1 MSSSLF
7 LSTADQAL
15 AAADHDMRSQSLHD
29 DSKSLSLQ
37 DDAAPE
43 ARQVVARLGEQI
55 RGIQSSIRRTGP
67 VISSGA
73 VVLDRCMP
81 HGGFLGGT
89 ILELTTPHGLPV
101 GATSIALNIAKH
113 AVEPEQVSG
122 SSTANQSASMAGK
135 YVVVIEPPAPY
146 YPPALEHLG
155 LPLERVIGLRPSNY
169 ADLLWSLDQAL
180 RCPAVGCV
188 IAHIDRLDDRAARR
202 LQLATEIGGG
212 LAILVRPAIDVR
224 CERSWADVQWYVSSE
239 PPPLKT
245 QTQSVAHELSAIVPA
260 MLSPTRWF
268 RMTLKRCQGGRAGA
282 KLRIGIGAHGEWVES
297 DGREVGNAKT
307 NHVPLAAELAKPTRI
322 RREAAG

>member
-1 MSSSLF
+1 MSSSPSLF
-7 LSTADQAL
+7 APDQAL
-15 AAADHDMRSQSLHD
+15 SALGHNAPSPDSQSHPPRG
-29 DSKSLSLQ
+29 
-37 DDAAPE
+37 DAALE
-43 ARQVVARLGEQI
+43 ARHLVARLGDQI

-67 VISSGA
+67 VISSGSVA
-73 VVLDRCMP
+73 LDRCMP

-113 AVEPEQVSG
+113 AVEPEQESG
-122 SSTANQSASMAGK
+122 DGTTNQRTPMAGK

-155 LPLERVIGLRPSNY
+155 LPLERVIGLRPSNL
-169 ADLLWSLDQAL
+169 ADLLWSMDQAL

-224 CERSWADVQWYVSSE
+224 CERSWADVQWYVASE
-239 PPPLKT
+239 PPASKT
-245 QTQSVAHELSAIVPA
+245 QTTSTDQTLSAVMPT

-268 RMTLKRCQGGRAGA
+268 RMTLKRCHGGRAGA
-282 KLRIGIGAHGEWVES
+282 KVRIGIGAQGEWVES
-297 DGREVGNAKT
+297 NGREVGNAKT
-307 NHVPLAAELAKPTRI
+307 NHVHLAAELAKPTRI

>member
-1 MSSSLF
+1 
-7 LSTADQAL
+7 
-15 AAADHDMRSQSLHD
+15 MRSLSLRD
-29 DSKSLSLQ
+29 DAKSLSLR

-73 VVLDRCMP
+73 SVLDRCMP

-113 AVEPEQVSG
+113 VVEPEQDSG
-122 SSTANQSASMAGK
+122 RNTANQNVSMAGK

-146 YPPALEHLG
+146 YPPAPEHLG

-239 PPPLKT
+239 PPSKMQP
-245 QTQSVAHELSAIVPA
+245 QSVARELSASLPA

>member
-1 MSSSLF
+1 MFSSPSL
-7 LSTADQAL
+7 LTSDQAL
-15 AAADHDMRSQSLHD
+15 SAADHDVRSHPPHGV
-29 DSKSLSLQ
+29 
-37 DDAAPE
+37 AAPE

-67 VISSGA
+67 VISSGSA
-73 VVLDRCMP
+73 ALDRCMP

-101 GATSIALNIAKH
+101 GATSIAINIAKH
-113 AVEPEQVSG
+113 AVELEQESG
-122 SSTANQSASMAGK
+122 EGTTNQTTPMAGK

-155 LPLERVIGLRPSNY
+155 LPLERVIGLRPPNY

-224 CERSWADVQWYVSSE
+224 CERSWADVQWYVASE
-239 PPPLKT
+239 PPTSKT
-245 QTQSVAHELSAIVPA
+245 HSPAVAHELSAIMPA

-268 RMTLKRCQGGRAGA
+268 RMTLKRCHGGRAGA

>member
-15 AAADHDMRSQSLHD
+15 SSADHDATSRSLRDDASSQSLR
-29 DSKSLSLQ
+29 
-37 DDAAPE
+37 DDAAPD

-67 VISSGA
+67 VISSGSA
-73 VVLDRCMP
+73 ALDRCMP

-101 GATSIALNIAKH
+101 GATSIAINIAKH
-113 AVEPEQVSG
+113 AVEPEQASG
-122 SSTANQSASMAGK
+122 NNTAYQTANQNASMA
-135 YVVVIEPPAPY
+135 
-146 YPPALEHLG
+146 
-155 LPLERVIGLRPSNY
+155 
-169 ADLLWSLDQAL
+169 WSLDQAL

-224 CERSWADVQWYVSSE
+224 CERSWADVQWYVASE
-239 PPPLKT
+239 PPTSKT
-245 QTQSVAHELSAIVPA
+245 HSPAAAHELSAIMPA

-268 RMTLKRCQGGRAGA
+268 RMTLKRCHGGRAGA

>member
-1 MSSSLF
+1 MSSSLSPF
-7 LSTADQAL
+7 APDQAPS
-15 AAADHDMRSQSLHD
+15 APAHNAPAPDARSHLPRG
-29 DSKSLSLQ
+29 
-37 DDAAPE
+37 DATQE
-43 ARQVVARLGEQI
+43 ARHLVARLGDQI

-67 VISSGA
+67 VISSGSIS
-73 VVLDRCMP
+73 LDRCMP

-113 AVEPEQVSG
+113 AVESEPESG
-122 SSTANQSASMAGK
+122 SGTINQRAPMAGK
-135 YVVVIEPPAPY
+135 YVVVIEPPAPF

-239 PPPLKT
+239 PTPSKM
-245 QTQSVAHELSAIVPA
+245 QTSSTDHALSAVVPA

-268 RMTLKRCQGGRAGA
+268 RMTLKRCHGGRAGA

-307 NHVPLAAELAKPTRI
+307 NHVHLAAELAKPARI

>member
-1 MSSSLF
+1 MP
-7 LSTADQAL
+7 
-15 AAADHDMRSQSLHD
+15 QSLCGD
-29 DSKSLSLQ
+29 T
-37 DDAAPE
+37 APE

-55 RGIQSSIRRTGP
+55 RGIQSTIRRTGP
-67 VISSGA
+67 VISSGSTT
-73 VVLDRCMP
+73 LDRCLP

-113 AVEPEQVSG
+113 AVEPEQTSG
-122 SSTANQSASMAGK
+122 DNTAYQTANQNASMAGK
-135 YVVVIEPPAPY
+135 YIVVIEPPAPY

-239 PPPLKT
+239 PTPSKT
-245 QTQSVAHELSAIVPA
+245 QTSSTGHALSAVVPA
-260 MLSPTRWF
+260 MLSYTRWF
-268 RMTLKRCQGGRAGA
+268 RMTLKRCHGGRAGA

-307 NHVPLAAELAKPTRI
+307 NHVPLAAELAKPARI

>member
-1 MSSSLF
+1 MSSSTSLPT
-7 LSTADQAL
+7 LN
-15 AAADHDMRSQSLHD
+15 HDTRSQSFCND
-29 DSKSLSLQ
+29 DMPQSLCG
-37 DDAAPE
+37 DTAPE

-55 RGIQSSIRRTGP
+55 RGIQSTVRRTGP
-67 VISSGA
+67 VISSGSTT
-73 VVLDRCMP
+73 LDRCMP

-113 AVEPEQVSG
+113 AVESEPESG
-122 SSTANQSASMAGK
+122 SGTINQRAPMAGK

-202 LQLATEIGGG
+202 LQLATEIGGDWLFWFDLRSMCVANVVG
-212 LAILVRPAIDVR
+212 LMCNGTFLANQRHRKHKSHRQI
-224 CERSWADVQWYVSSE
+224 
-239 PPPLKT
+239 T
-245 QTQSVAHELSAIVPA
+245 
-260 MLSPTRWF
+260 
-268 RMTLKRCQGGRAGA
+268 RCQRSCQPCYPP
-282 KLRIGIGAHGEWVES
+282 R
-297 DGREVGNAKT
+297 VGF
-307 NHVPLAAELAKPTRI
+307 
-322 RREAAG
+322 G